1 MLSSKFNVRQQIRRS
16 ILLRMDTFI
25 SVEESHVDLLH
36 EISNRLAT
44 ADGFHD
50 VLTRVVE
57 FSTALVK
64 CNACLIYVLEGDD
77 LVLRASKNP
86 HPEVVDRLKL
96 RLGQGIT
103 GWVAEH
109 REPVAVSEKAALD
122 PRFQF
127 FHELPEDSYEAF
139 LSVPLMCRG
148 RVVGVINLQHRQ
160 PHVYRRREI
169 RLISTVGFL
178 VGAEIEMARLED
190 VNTSLSEQLQTRKV
204 VERAKGILQ
213 RELGLTEEQAYLAL
227 QRQSRQKRKAMKEI
241 AEAIVLSEEVKGN
254 SRSSGPS

>member
-1 MLSSKFNVRQQIRRS
+1 
-16 ILLRMDTFI
+16 MDTVI

-36 EISNRLAT
+36 EIGNRLAT
-44 ADGFHD
+44 SGGFQD

-57 FSTALVK
+57 FATGLVK
-64 CNACLIYVLEGDD
+64 CDSCLIYVLEGDD

-96 RLGQGIT
+96 RVGQGIT
-103 GWVAEH
+103 GWVAENA
-109 REPVAVSEKAALD
+109 EPVAVAGNAALD
-122 PRFQF
+122 PRFQP

-139 LSVPLMCRG
+139 LSVPLMSRG
-148 RVVGVINLQHRQ
+148 RVMGVINLQHREH
-160 PHVYRRREI
+160 HVYRRREI

-190 VNTSLSEQLQTRKV
+190 ANSTLSEQLQTRKV

-213 RELGLTEEQAYLAL
+213 RDLGLSEEQAYLTL
-227 QRQSRQKRKAMKEI
+227 QRQSRQKRKPMKEI
-241 AEAIVLSEEVKGN
+241 AEAIVLSDEVRGDSHSPK
-254 SRSSGPS
+254 PA